1 MRKLV
6 LASAVLPLLAAGSA
20 MAADMPTR
28 TPTYK
33 APPPVA
39 VFSWTGCYIG
49 GHGGYAR
56 AQANH
61 GVSFDD
67 ANESPEFFF
76 TNNFSPSSGVYG
88 FQGGCNYQS
97 GRYVFG
103 IEGDY
108 SWTNA
113 SQSFAFAEPAA
124 NGGDTAAFNIK
135 LQSLASV
142 RGRVGIADDRALL
155 YVIAGAAWARF
166 NYSYVLFDSDEGT
179 NAASLS
185 FSPNGL
191 VFGAGAEYA
200 LTDWLILRGEY
211 LHYTFGDDYSLPPS
225 ANPAIGPAAQ
235 DHVSLRTVD
244 VLRVGASY
252 KFGW

>member
-6 LASAVLPLLAAGSA
+6 AASVILPLLTGGAA
-20 MAADMPTR
+20 MAADMPAR
-28 TPTYK
+28 TPVYK
-33 APPPVA
+33 AAAPIH

-67 ANESPEFFF
+67 ADTAPEFLF
-76 TNNFSPSSGVYG
+76 TNNFSPSSGIYG
-88 FQGGCNYQS
+88 LQGGCNYQA

-108 SWTNA
+108 SRTNA
-113 SQSFAFAEPAA
+113 SQSLSVGPVA
-124 NGGDTAAFNIK
+124 NDTANFNIK

-155 YVIAGAAWARF
+155 YLTAGAAWARF

-185 FSPNGL
+185 FSPNGI

-211 LHYTFGDDYSLPPS
+211 LHYSFGNDYTLPPS
-225 ANPAIGPAAQ
+225 ANPAIGPTAW

-244 VLRVGASY
+244 VIRVGASY